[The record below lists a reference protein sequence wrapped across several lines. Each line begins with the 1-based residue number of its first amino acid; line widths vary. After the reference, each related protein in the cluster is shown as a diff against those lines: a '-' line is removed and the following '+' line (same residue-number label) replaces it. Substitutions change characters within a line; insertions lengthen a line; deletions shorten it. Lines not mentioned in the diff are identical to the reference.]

1 MASWLCNAASSTTK
15 GAKGGGIGAILG
27 MSAEEVSAL
36 ITAAASKQNAEKV
49 PAAPARSERC
59 AASSSSKSDGSKNS
73 SSSSSARL
81 NVNAASISAQFGI

>member
-1 MASWLCNAASSTTK
+1 MASWLCNAAASTTK

-27 MSAEEVSAL
+27 MNADEVAAL
-36 ITAAASKQNAEKV
+36 ISAAAASKQNAEKV
-49 PAAPARSERC
+49 TAVRSER

-73 SSSSSARL
+73 SSSSASARL